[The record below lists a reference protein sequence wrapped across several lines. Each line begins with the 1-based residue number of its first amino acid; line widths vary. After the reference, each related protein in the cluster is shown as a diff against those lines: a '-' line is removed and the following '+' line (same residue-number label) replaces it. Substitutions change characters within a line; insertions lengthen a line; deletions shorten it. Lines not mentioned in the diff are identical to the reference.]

1 MPSLSRVLTRDA
13 LASLAGDLSFARGEE
28 YAASGRVRRVLED
41 AGTGAVT
48 AVVRGTSDYQVRLW
62 TEGRTLDGECTC
74 PYAADGMFC
83 KHCVAAGLAWLDG
96 RAERIQA
103 GPRSRDLA
111 RLLRALDKEQL
122 ARILTKLLDA
132 L

>member
-13 LASLAGDLSFARGEE
+13 LASLAGDLSFTRGAE

-48 AVVRGTSDYQVRLW
+48 AVVRGTHDYQVRLW

-74 PYAADGMFC
+74 DRGGRHRTAEVVPYEAD
-83 KHCVAAGLAWLDG
+83 HLPADL
-96 RAERIQA
+96 QA
-103 GPRSRDLA
+103 GHVA
-111 RLLRALDKEQL
+111 VE
-122 ARILTKLLDA
+122 
-132 L
+132 